1 MTKTQTTEFDNEM
14 KALSM
19 GVYKGNEKSIPKDWI
34 KVSEYGKK
42 SGFHGEA
49 FYKNG
54 KVVIAMR
61 GTDEVVND
69 LIKEDIGHLAM
80 KKIPNQYR
88 DCFYRTLIRRQSC
101 TINVKQ
107 NRTRNSYI

>member
-34 KVSEYGKK
+34 KVSEYDKK

-61 GTDEVVND
+61 GTEIPKTND
-69 LIKEDIGHLAM
+69 LTDDFLVRIVYGILQSAYCPREK
-80 KKIPNQYR
+80 N
-88 DCFYRTLIRRQSC
+88 TLLYQRQ
-101 TINVKQ
+101 NL
-107 NRTRNSYI
+107 